1 MWATVDRFRY
11 ELVIDKDLVFK
22 LFFKFQVILND
33 DDEDDNDG
41 DGNDDVQGGQMIITI
56 NEWGWVSYEELRRS
70 RRVLSVEAVDRG
82 G

>member
-1 MWATVDRFRY
+1 MPIKERNLLTGLKLRFISKVARLWATVDRFRY

-33 DDEDDNDG
+33 DDDEDDNDS

-56 NEWGWVSYEELRRS
+56 NE
-70 RRVLSVEAVDRG
+70 
-82 G
+82 